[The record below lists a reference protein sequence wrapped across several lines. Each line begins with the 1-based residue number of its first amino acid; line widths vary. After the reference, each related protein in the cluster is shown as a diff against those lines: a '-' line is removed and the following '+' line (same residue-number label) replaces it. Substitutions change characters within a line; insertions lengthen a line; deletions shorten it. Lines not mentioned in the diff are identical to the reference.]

1 MTTTAIQPSFL
12 FLWFLTL
19 RWHFESEASWN
30 CLVQTCQEWGFWG
43 LVGKDEGKDQRHPSL
58 HHTACSGKKP
68 KSKII
73 VLNPFLQFCWVE
85 LLFFSQVTQ
94 CLFSTF
100 REARLP
106 KAWNRGDC
114 RVRCLRDKAMSC
126 YEIKVTKYIHS
137 ALWESW
143 KAEVNRWKSKN
154 QAP

>member
-1 MTTTAIQPSFL
+1 MTTTAVQPSFL

-58 HHTACSGKKP
+58 HHTACSGKNPSP
-68 KSKII
+68 K
-73 VLNPFLQFCWVE
+73 LQSWTLFSSSAGKSF
-85 LLFFSQVTQ
+85 FFSKARLRNV
-94 CLFSTF
+94 FSPHFGKPGYRRHETGGGLP
-100 REARLP
+100 REAFTI
-106 KAWNRGDC
+106 
-114 RVRCLRDKAMSC
+114 
-126 YEIKVTKYIHS
+126 IKVTKYIHS